1 MLDAITI
8 FLSALLL
15 FMMQPIMAKQILPW
29 FGGSAAVWATCVVF
43 FQCGLL
49 AGYAYADL
57 AIRRLRPRTHLQL
70 HLALLALSVAT
81 LSFIPAAHWAP
92 VGAEIPSLRIVAML
106 TATIG
111 LPYVLLS
118 TTSPTVQ
125 AWLARR
131 RPGVNP
137 YRLFALSNLASMLGL
152 LSYPFLLEPWLPT
165 RTLAVACSVA
175 YAAFAVLYGLLG
187 WRSLRNAADSPL
199 PGRLAGTSVGTA
211 PGSLAA
217 AAQTPPSW
225 TDQVMWGVLA
235 ATASALLLAVTNHV
249 TRNVAAVPLLWVVPL
264 AIYLLTFIITFD
276 RPGWYRR
283 PLFPALAAV
292 AVVEMAWAPIE
303 ASIEN
308 AMYLQLGIFSL
319 GLFLTCI
326 FCHGELVRLKPAP
339 AHLTRFYLVVALG
352 GAVGSFAVGIVAPV
366 ALPADF
372 ELAIALTVCAM
383 LIVLRTFGQPKL
395 MVGFA
400 IAATAITIACGVVG
414 VGQFYKR
421 TILAS
426 RNFYGVLRV
435 QEGRDPNHYRALWH
449 GTILHGLQ
457 YLDASLKRRP
467 TTYYTET
474 GGIGRLLVA
483 MGARP
488 EHRRVGVIG
497 LGVGT
502 LAAYDRTGDLYRF
515 YEINPDVVDVARRD
529 FTYLADAS
537 GKVEVVLG
545 DARLQLERESPQRYD
560 VLAVDAF
567 SSDAIPVHLITREAL
582 AIYLRH
588 LDQHGVIA
596 FHVTNRFLNLV
607 PVVAA
612 LAHEQGLHALHVAD
626 PGDDPLAS
634 GSDWVL
640 LSREGTLLDGSNL
653 GRGLPAIEQRREW
666 SVWTDDFN
674 NLVQVL
680 R

>member
-8 FLSALLL
+8 FLGALLL

-70 HLALLALSVAT
+70 HLALIAVSVAT

-92 VGAEIPSLRIVAML
+92 SGTEMPSLRIVAML

-165 RTLAVACSVA
+165 HTLAVACAVA

-187 WRSLRNAADSPL
+187 WRSLRSARDSHLPSPL
-199 PGRLAGTSVGTA
+199 AESSGGTTLDTNVALA
-211 PGSLAA
+211 
-217 AAQTPPSW
+217 QMPPAWSN
-225 TDQVMWGVLA
+225 QLLWGVLA

-249 TRNVAAVPLLWVVPL
+249 TRNVAAVPLLWVLPL

-276 RPGWYRR
+276 RPGWYRI
-283 PLFPALAAV
+283 PLFPALAAL

-303 ASIEN
+303 AGIEN

-319 GLFLTCI
+319 GLFLTCV

-366 ALPADF
+366 TLPADF

-383 LIVLRTFGQPKL
+383 LIALRTFGQPRL

-400 IAATAITIACGVVG
+400 VAATAITVTCGVVG

-435 QEGRDPNHYRALWH
+435 EEGRDPNHYRALWH

-457 YLDASLKRRP
+457 YLDAKLKRRP

-474 GGIGRLLVA
+474 G
-483 MGARP
+483 
-488 EHRRVGVIG
+488 
-497 LGVGT
+497 
-502 LAAYDRTGDLYRF
+502 
-515 YEINPDVVDVARRD
+515 
-529 FTYLADAS
+529 
-537 GKVEVVLG
+537 
-545 DARLQLERESPQRYD
+545 
-560 VLAVDAF
+560 
-567 SSDAIPVHLITREAL
+567 
-582 AIYLRH
+582 
-588 LDQHGVIA
+588 
-596 FHVTNRFLNLV
+596 
-607 PVVAA
+607 
-612 LAHEQGLHALHVAD
+612 
-626 PGDDPLAS
+626 
-634 GSDWVL
+634 
-640 LSREGTLLDGSNL
+640 
-653 GRGLPAIEQRREW
+653 
-666 SVWTDDFN
+666 
-674 NLVQVL
+674 
-680 R
+680 